1 MCLFKG
7 ISFTAIYAQC
17 LFKVK
22 MLKTVQKEEEY
33 LAATSLIGENEFL
46 LNAVKETL
54 QQMVGSLYKAK
65 SKVEEISNV
74 NP

>member
-1 MCLFKG
+1 
-7 ISFTAIYAQC
+7 
-17 LFKVK
+17 